1 MVNNNGMNLTA
12 GGLMKKKITIKDIA
26 EKAKLAKGTVSMA
39 LNNDPRI
46 SAETRKKV
54 QKIAL
59 ESNYYPD
66 ESAKKL
72 ASGRTDSI
80 AFTAPRFTSPFISN
94 ILSYVEIKAFKTG
107 KYVHGITPYSTANEI
122 AIKEELL
129 RKMVYG
135 RKADAVVLFSMKP
148 TPEIVEEYKNNK
160 IPLIL
165 VENEMKGCHS
175 IVVDNVNGTYKTTK
189 YLISKYGRNIG
200 FIVGEIDP
208 PLGREIHYASLE
220 RMKGY
225 KKALSEE
232 LIEFDSNLVQ
242 YVRFY
247 SYDEGRECLINFR
260 KKKVKLDAVFCAA
273 GDILAMGVM
282 DQAIKEGLKIPEDL
296 AVAGYDDIQA
306 AKLLNPSLTTVCQP
320 IEEIGN
326 TIFDLAVNCIEGKA
340 DAEEHIVID
349 PELIKRASA

>member
-1 MVNNNGMNLTA
+1 MR
-12 GGLMKKKITIKDIA
+12 KKITIKDIA
-26 EKAKLAKGTVSMA
+26 EKSKLAKGTVSMA

-46 SAETRKKV
+46 SEETRKKV

-59 ESNYYPD
+59 EFNYYPD

-80 AFTAPRFTSPFISN
+80 AFIAPRFTSPFISI
-94 ILSYVEIKAFKTG
+94 ILSYVEMKAFKTG

-122 AIKEELL
+122 ATKEELL

-148 TPEIVEEYKNNK
+148 TPEIVEEYKK
-160 IPLIL
+160 SQTPLIL
-165 VENEMKGCHS
+165 VENDMKGCHS
-175 IVVDNVNGTYKTTK
+175 IMVDNVNGSYKATK
-189 YLISKYGRNIG
+189 YLISKYGNNIG
-200 FIVGEIDP
+200 FIVGENNP
-208 PLGREIHYASLE
+208 PLGQEIHYASLE

-225 KKALSEE
+225 KKALSEN

-242 YVRFY
+242 YVRHY

-260 KKKVKLDAVFCAA
+260 KKNVKLDAIFCAA

-282 DQAIKEGLKIPEDL
+282 DQAVKEGLKIPQQL
-296 AVAGYDDIQA
+296 AVMGYDDIQA
-306 AKLLNPSLTTVCQP
+306 AKLFNPALTTVNQP
-320 IEEIGN
+320 FEEIGN
-326 TIFDLAVNCIEGKA
+326 AIFDLAVNSIEGKVK
-340 DAEEHIVID
+340 EEKHIVID
-349 PELIKRASA
+349 PGLVIRTSA